1 MGHLTDYLVRRANI
15 TAHYRRVRRSTT
27 VEGNHRRRRH
37 IQHTE
42 WTTKLVTNY
51 NGWSALDYDT
61 EDWMSRHMRHNEC
74 TTKMV
79 SDYNG
84 WRDLDY
90 DTRVVE
96 EQGFDC
102 GTKGWRNSLIRHTEC
117 TARLV
122 TNCYG

>member
-1 MGHLTDYLVRRANI
+1 M
-15 TAHYRRVRRSTT
+15 
-27 VEGNHRRRRH
+27 
-37 IQHTE
+37 
-42 WTTKLVTNY
+42 TNY

-61 EDWMSRHMRHNEC
+61 EEWRSSHVRHDEC

-102 GTKGWRNSLIRHTEC
+102 DTKGWRNSLIRHTEC
-117 TARLV
+117 TARLM